1 MRTLSDFVTKLIA
14 TTVFIALSTGVSYFA
29 TTNIEHVFAEGYK
42 YQYIIPLIVGAITL
56 YVIVGHLFSAVTQVL
71 NPSPYFLPG
80 AIIGEGLTSLN
91 ATLICAFG
99 FPGINIPKFENSMP
113 FSEVFL
119 SALAEAEGKTG
130 GFVYDITT
138 FLIFFVG
145 CVALVVVLYGIYAK
159 LAIKLDWPF
168 PEEYAPNF
176 IKERDERKDRKGIFY
191 LEQLLRSRDDEIANL
206 KQQLNDIQQSQMQG
220 ASLDDAFKDEMR
232 QYWTKANKDL
242 AAIRQTLLNM
252 KSSKLGAAN
261 KPDDKIALL
270 DAIVD
275 PHREKQ
281 D

>member
-1 MRTLSDFVTKLIA
+1 M
-14 TTVFIALSTGVSYFA
+14 
-29 TTNIEHVFAEGYK
+29 
-42 YQYIIPLIVGAITL
+42 
-56 YVIVGHLFSAVTQVL
+56 
-71 NPSPYFLPG
+71 
-80 AIIGEGLTSLN
+80 
-91 ATLICAFG
+91 
-99 FPGINIPKFENSMP
+99 
-113 FSEVFL
+113 FL